1 MHHAFIDKFAHLESP
16 IHRLDPRTKIISF
29 FFFVIVVVLT
39 TPADYLVFG
48 LFFMLILSVLIASK
62 VPLGYIFRHSLV
74 VFPFAGLV
82 GLSLLFLRNGEAI
95 GSLSIGPFLL
105 SVSKE
110 GLQLFFSVLLKSW
123 LSVLAMLALVSTT
136 RFPVLLK
143 GFEWL
148 GAPQL
153 ILMVISFMYRYIFLL
168 TDEIMRMKAAR
179 ESRGEQNNLLE
190 NFRAAGCMIGAL
202 FIKSYERAER
212 AYLAMCAR
220 GFDGQIRAMHDF
232 SAGRTDIVFVLIFC
246 SSVVAIM
253 LLGWLA

>member
-16 IHRLDPRTKIISF
+16 VHRLDPRTKIISF
-29 FFFVIVVVLT
+29 FFFVIAVVLT
-39 TPADYLVFG
+39 TDYLAFG
-48 LFFMLILSVLIASK
+48 LFFVLILSALIASK
-62 VPLGYIFRHSLV
+62 VPLGYVFRHSLV

-82 GLSLLFLRNGEAI
+82 GLSLLFVKNGEVI
-95 GSLSIGPFLL
+95 GSLPIGPFLL

-110 GLQLFFSVLLKSW
+110 GVQLFLSVLLKSW

-148 GAPQL
+148 KAPQL
-153 ILMVISFMYRYIFLL
+153 ILMIISFMYRYIFLL
-168 TDEIMRMKAAR
+168 TDEVMRMKAAR
-179 ESRGEQNNLLE
+179 DSRGQQNNLLE

-202 FIKSYERAER
+202 FIKSYERAEK

-220 GFDGQIRAMHDF
+220 GFDGQIRTMHDF
-232 SAGRTDIVFVLIFC
+232 SAGRADVAFVLIFC

-253 LLGWLA
+253 LLGWLV